1 MKETSNVLVFESR
14 PEVSKSNGPDA
25 VHVERK
31 IIEDPQNVQ
40 DRIQMWLDDS
50 DRVQTETESMVTL
63 VPVDEVQATKIKK
76 DSIRRKKDLT
86 SNGLDTET
94 PSEIASSEFFDN
106 SSIIPLKRSK
116 KNRPSESSPQESLNC
131 PRTEINKR
139 KKIGR
144 NFWNDEEDDCLKEGL
159 LKYGPE
165 TRNRWAKIKAS
176 FFPKSGFKVKRSGE
190 LRSQVE
196 VPKLGTPTDW
206 VFT

>member
-14 PEVSKSNGPDA
+14 PEVSRS
-25 VHVERK
+25 VYVERK
-31 IIEDPQNVQ
+31 IIEDPQSVQ
-40 DRIQMWLDDS
+40 DRIQSWLDDS
-50 DRVQTETESMVTL
+50 DRFQTETESMVTL
-63 VPVDEVQATKIKK
+63 VLVDEKQARKINK

-86 SNGLDTET
+86 DGLDTET

-106 SSIIPLKRSK
+106 ASIIPLKRSK
-116 KNRPSESSPQESLNC
+116 KNRPSESSPEESLNC
-131 PRTEINKR
+131 PRTEIYKR

-176 FFPKSGFKVKRSGE
+176 FFPKSGFKVETFGRT
-190 LRSQVE
+190 Q
-196 VPKLGTPTDW
+196 TPS
-206 VFT
+206 